1 MIISGKTKIYGLIGN
16 PVENSYSPY
25 IYNSALEQ
33 TGIDGRYL
41 AFYVPKAQLNSAVQG
56 IKGLSI
62 KGVNVTA
69 PFKEN
74 VIKYLDT
81 ISPIVKY
88 IGAVNTIINNNGKLS
103 GFNTDYLGFL
113 KQLQQLKGEL
123 DGKTSLKI
131 TIFGAGGAARA
142 IVFSLLLFFNYLE
155 SKHIEETKNL
165 LQESYDN
172 QFHQK
177 QIQSI
182 EIINRDEKKASS
194 LKEMIEK
201 LFYKDRITV
210 VTKKYNPTNFSEVT
224 KNCDIFINATSL
236 GFKGCPV
243 LNERIPDDIFTD
255 KQIVVDLAYNLGNR
269 SFFELG
275 RKARAKIYC
284 GLDMLIYQAEA
295 SFYLFTG
302 HRKSFESIKR
312 NILETL
318 E

>member
-1 MIISGKTKIYGLIGN
+1 MEQMILFS
-16 PVENSYSPY
+16 
-25 IYNSALEQ
+25 
-33 TGIDGRYL
+33 
-41 AFYVPKAQLNSAVQG
+41 
-56 IKGLSI
+56 
-62 KGVNVTA
+62 
-69 PFKEN
+69 
-74 VIKYLDT
+74 
-81 ISPIVKY
+81 
-88 IGAVNTIINNNGKLS
+88 
-103 GFNTDYLGFL
+103 FL
-113 KQLQQLKGEL
+113 
-123 DGKTSLKI
+123 
-131 TIFGAGGAARA
+131 
-142 IVFSLLLFFNYLE
+142 
-155 SKHIEETKNL
+155 TKNL

-201 LFYKDRITV
+201 LLYKDRIAV

-284 GLDMLIYQAEA
+284 GLIC
-295 SFYLFTG
+295 
-302 HRKSFESIKR
+302 
-312 NILETL
+312 
-318 E
+318 